1 MNIEAMELAKAGR
14 DALADKKAGDIV
26 ILDVRKLSSVT
37 DYFVLATA
45 SNGPHLKA
53 LDSAFQQALAD
64 RGVQSVRRSGSPAS
78 GWIVC
83 DGHSVVAH
91 LLTKER
97 RGYYDLEQLWRD
109 APRVA

>member
-1 MNIEAMELAKAGR
+1 MTIEAIELAKAGR
-14 DALADKKAGDIV
+14 EALVDRKAGDV
-26 ILDVRKLSSVT
+26 VVLDVRKLSSVT

-53 LDSAFQQALAD
+53 LDAAFQDALAS
-64 RGVQSVRRSGSPAS
+64 RGVPAVRRSGSPAS

-83 DGHSVVAH
+83 DGHMVVAH

-97 RGYYDLEQLWRD
+97 REYYDLEQLWRD